1 MQSSENVLRDKSTF
15 EFDVFEV
22 TNRATTK
29 YIGLSGF
36 LWKFS
41 HVRNSGA
48 KRKASKIS
56 RR

>member
-1 MQSSENVLRDKSTF
+1 MQSSENVVRDKSTF

-22 TNRATTK
+22 TNCVTTK
-29 YIGLSGF
+29 HIGLSGF

-41 HVRNSGA
+41 HVRSSGA
-48 KRKASKIS
+48 RRKASKIS